1 MNGII
6 VVFPKIEDGKSV
18 RNLLVRHGYEV
29 TGCLHPGGAGAE
41 LY

>member
-18 RNLLVRHGYEV
+18 RNLLVRYGYEV
-29 TGCLHPGGAGAE
+29 TVGLAPRGRRC
-41 LY
+41 